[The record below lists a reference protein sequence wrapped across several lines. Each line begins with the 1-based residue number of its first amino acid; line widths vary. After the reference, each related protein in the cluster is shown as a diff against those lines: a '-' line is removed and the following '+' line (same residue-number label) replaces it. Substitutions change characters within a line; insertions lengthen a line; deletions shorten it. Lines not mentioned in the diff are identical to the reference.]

1 MELNSI
7 SFVIPCLNEHI
18 GLPHVL
24 KKIVELRQTIF
35 KDRDVEI
42 IVSDNGSTDDSVKI
56 ALEFGAEVVHCPDR
70 GYGAALQ
77 YGIRSAKHEI
87 IVFADA
93 DNTYDLLESTGLVTE
108 LEKGYDLVL
117 GSRMMGTIYPQAMP
131 FLHRHLG
138 TPILNAI
145 INLLYAKGGT
155 RVTDCNSG
163 FRCFWRVKFTPWN
176 VTSSGMEFASEMLVK
191 ALKTGA
197 KLSQVP
203 VSLRPDMR
211 ESRTHLLT
219 WRDGMRHLLQILL
232 ESPEFFYGTGVIVLA
247 MSWLVLL
254 GGLLFGQIT
263 IGFATILGIHSML
276 FALLGS
282 CLGIAILGVGLEL
295 AVKVPT
301 SIRIYR
307 YLIELTEEKLF
318 WQGLLFLLI
327 SFFLFSMIIVNWALN
342 GFNFLALE
350 RETLALTALGVDG
363 LFLTLNVVTAHLI
376 KRF

>member
-1 MELNSI
+1 MGLSSI
-7 SFVIPCLNEHI
+7 SFVIPCLNEEK

-24 KKIVELRQTIF
+24 SKLVELRQTTF
-35 KDRDVEI
+35 KARKVEI
-42 IVSDNGSTDDSVKI
+42 IVADNGSTDESMKI
-56 ALEFGAEVVHCPDR
+56 AIAFGAEVVHCPER

-77 YGIRSAKHEI
+77 CGINSAANEI

-93 DNTYDLLESTGLVTE
+93 DNTYDLLESAGLVDE

-117 GSRMMGTIYPQAMP
+117 GSRMMGNIHPQAMP
-131 FLHRHLG
+131 FLHKYLG

-145 INLLYAKGGT
+145 INRLYAKGGT

-163 FRCFWRVKFTPWN
+163 FRCFWRTKFLSWN
-176 VTSSGMEFASEMLVK
+176 VKSAGMEFASEMLVK
-191 ALKTGA
+191 ALKAGA

-211 ESRTHLLT
+211 ESKPHLLT

-232 ESPEFFYGTGVIVLA
+232 ESPEFFYGTGVIFLA
-247 MSWLVLL
+247 ISWLVLL
-254 GGLLFGQIT
+254 GGLIFGQTT

-301 SIRIYR
+301 SVRLYR
-307 YLIELTEEKLF
+307 YLIKLPEEKLF
-318 WQGLLFLLI
+318 WRGILFLLI
-327 SFFLFSMIIVNWALN
+327 SLSLFSLIVVKWAMN
-342 GFNFLALE
+342 GFKFLSLE
-350 RETLALTALGVDG
+350 KETLALTALGVDG
-363 LFLTLNVVTAHLI
+363 LFLILNVVTAHLI